1 MRHYEKTLVAI
12 SAMALFASYAKAQ
25 TAACIGK
32 HPCTQTGSS
41 FALGVPV
48 ATSQN
53 AEGILR
59 FTAADIEANNFLR
72 SDDQPVQQNQ
82 VRLPGAFD
90 ISMTAQELIYDGSN
104 TPGAA
109 QLESADGIGSGLPKW
124 MRTNNIQELNN
135 NQGLIYR
142 DAGSL
147 VATGANLVV
156 DYTTGTAPG
165 FVIGGYSESSGNA
178 VEHNTVT
185 IKRGDINGPVF
196 GGVSHQTL
204 KGSDVTGPSNT
215 YDVTGTSDVRLQNIN
230 ISATNNRVIVGAD
243 ARVVAN
249 RIVGSYASIV
259 AQAGKAVPGET
270 VTPSDGIWSRA
281 HSYASMAGSSVT
293 AEGSHVTVEHGASVE
308 GGIYGGYADISLAS
322 GNANASPSRQYS
334 RNHNGYIDV
343 SASSSASVS
352 NTTATASGNTVT
364 VGNNASVNDAI
375 RGGYASIGGG
385 AGSSR
390 GGTANIVTTTSNVNA
405 SANSGSYGSFVIDN
419 STVTAN
425 GNTVVVGNAAV
436 LDAGVLGGDVR
447 MTAGLG
453 EVIAGKSSSV
463 STYSTEYSS
472 AYAGASSDYYIRRA
486 VITASGN
493 TVMLGDGVS
502 VRGSIYGGF
511 ALIVNS
517 GGSVVAGEA
526 TVQSINNNADAYASA
541 SSRSQTDMKVT
552 VSDNE
557 VWVGKNASL
566 GGGYFTGSL
575 YGGYAFAFIGGWN
588 VFAGQVNALGTI
600 ENSADSSIIATS
612 STITVSNNNVTAGSG
627 TVVNGSLYG
636 GYAGI
641 SVRGGTAK
649 GGVSNSG
656 IYGSAKATIS
666 ANGVIISAND
676 NTVTFDGILQN
687 GSIYGGYAGF
697 EITQGTATL
706 ADGSAGDNRVD
717 LQATQAYANNNTVTI
732 GDNARITDTT
742 GSLYGGYLAY
752 NEGFAPAIYDVFTG
766 NTLNYSAKN
775 PARFNTVANFEHY
788 NFTLNPSHAN
798 KDIALITADHIVLG
812 TDASNLSEGAAVL
825 STIEVVGIHSGA
837 VLNTG
842 DEFGLMK
849 AVSSFTANAEAPP
862 SSSVAQQ
869 GISLLYDV
877 QTLIDP
883 ANQQVTAVILGSKS
897 GDDGHNNGGNYPAAR
912 VNPQLKALSEGYLAG
927 AMLVNRGADV
937 VAYNVFNA
945 IHRKEDQAL
954 IPFVIASG
962 DHTRYNTGS
971 HIKSNDFLLTGG
983 LTYQHDH
990 WTTAAFVE
998 GGWGSY
1004 DTYNSFYNAAN
1015 VNGDGHSRYYG
1026 VGVFGRYDFS
1036 NGFYSDGSLRL
1047 GRSHNKFDT
1056 TDIQNL
1062 ATGEYARYALKSGYA
1077 SAHIGAGYIIALD
1090 EENQIDLSAKYL
1102 WTSLGGKD
1110 AHIAGDHIHFDR
1122 INSKRIRLNAE
1133 VNHQYSH
1140 SVSLRGGLGYEY
1152 EFDGKAEATTYG
1164 VFRIDAPGVRGST
1177 GIVSVGAT
1185 INPEVNQRL
1194 YLDIDAHGY
1203 TGKRRGLGATL
1214 QLRYAF

>member
-1 MRHYEKTLVAI
+1 
-12 SAMALFASYAKAQ
+12 
-25 TAACIGK
+25 
-32 HPCTQTGSS
+32 
-41 FALGVPV
+41 
-48 ATSQN
+48 
-53 AEGILR
+53 
-59 FTAADIEANNFLR
+59 
-72 SDDQPVQQNQ
+72 
-82 VRLPGAFD
+82 
-90 ISMTAQELIYDGSN
+90 MT
-104 TPGAA
+104 
-109 QLESADGIGSGLPKW
+109 
-124 MRTNNIQELNN
+124 
-135 NQGLIYR
+135 
-142 DAGSL
+142 
-147 VATGANLVV
+147 
-156 DYTTGTAPG
+156 
-165 FVIGGYSESSGNA
+165 
-178 VEHNTVT
+178 VE
-185 IKRGDINGPVF
+185 D
-196 GGVSHQTL
+196 
-204 KGSDVTGPSNT
+204 
-215 YDVTGTSDVRLQNIN
+215 
-230 ISATNNRVIVGAD
+230 
-243 ARVVAN
+243 
-249 RIVGSYASIV
+249 
-259 AQAGKAVPGET
+259 
-270 VTPSDGIWSRA
+270 
-281 HSYASMAGSSVT
+281 
-293 AEGSHVTVEHGASVE
+293 SHVTVGQGASVG
-308 GGIYGGYADISLAS
+308 GGIYGGYAGIATIAGDADATQYPRAFNMYIEV
-322 GNANASPSRQYS
+322 NAGS
-334 RNHNGYIDV
+334 
-343 SASSSASVS
+343 SSSAS
-352 NTTATASGNTVT
+352 NTTAIASGNTVT
-364 VGNNASVNDAI
+364 VGNNASVHGGI
-375 RGGYASIGGG
+375 HGGYANITAT
-385 AGSSR
+385 AGQALA
-390 GGTANIVTTTSNVNA
+390 GTANVNTTTSNA
-405 SANSGSYGSFVIDN
+405 SAIVNGSSNSSAVIDN

-425 GNTVVVGNAAV
+425 GNTAIGGNVAAIG
-436 LDAGVLGGDVR
+436 DNFYGGY
-447 MTAGLG
+447 ASISAAAG
-453 EVIAGKSSSV
+453 EVVAGKLSSI
-463 STYSTEYSS
+463 STYSTQYSRAS
-472 AYAGASSDYYIRRA
+472 ASAWSDSYIRRP
-486 VITASGN
+486 VITVSGN
-493 TVMLGDGVS
+493 TAMLGDGAS
-502 VRGSIYGGF
+502 VGGSMYGGY
-511 ALIVNS
+511 ASIVNAA
-517 GGSVVAGEA
+517 GTAVAGEA
-526 TVQSINNNADAYASA
+526 TAQNIDNSSIADTLANA
-541 SSRSQTDMKVT
+541 RNQTSIAKVT
-552 VSDNE
+552 ASDNK
-557 VWVGKNASL
+557 VWVGNNASV
-566 GGGYFTGSL
+566 GDSL
-575 YGGYAFAFIGGWN
+575 YGGYANVAVTGGT
-588 VFAGQVNALGTI
+588 ATGGQVNAPSTI
-600 ENSADSSIIATS
+600 QNSADASIDATS
-612 STITVSNNNVTAGSG
+612 STITASNNNVTAGSG
-627 TVVNGSLYG
+627 TVVHGSLYG

-641 SVRGGTAK
+641 SVIGGTAT
-649 GGVSNSG
+649 GGVSNSDT
-656 IYGSAKATIS
+656 YDNAKATI
-666 ANGVIISAND
+666 NVGGNKIFAND

-706 ADGSAGDNRVD
+706 ADGSAGGNSVSM
-717 LQATQAYANNNTVTI
+717 QAAQAYANNNTVTI
-732 GDNARITDTT
+732 GDNARITGTT
-742 GSLYGGYLAY
+742 GSLYGGYLAF
-752 NEGFAPAIYDVFTG
+752 NEGFAPMVYDVFTG

-798 KDIALITADHIVLG
+798 KDIVLITADHIVLG
-812 TDASNLSEGAAVL
+812 TDASNLSKGPAVL
-825 STIEVVGIHSGA
+825 STIDVVGIHSGA
-837 VLNTG
+837 VLNAG

-862 SSSVAQQ
+862 RSSVAQQ

-883 ANQQVTAVILGSKS
+883 ANQKVTAVILGCQTFAGEDCPVADIDDYG
-897 GDDGHNNGGNYPAAR
+897 GDDGDTNDSNNNGGNSRNGGNYPAAR

-962 DHTRYNTGS
+962 DHIRYNTGS

-983 LTYQHDH
+983 WTYQHDH

-1152 EFDGKAEATTYG
+1152 EFDGKAEATTYE

-1194 YLDIDAHGY
+1194 YLDINAHGY